1 MARKTQRVA
10 LAARFSVYS
19 PFLDI
24 LFCCDPLPSGTSRYL
39 PIF

>member
-1 MARKTQRVA
+1 MARKKQRVA

-19 PFLDI
+19 PFSDI
-24 LFCCDPLPSGTSRYL
+24 LFCCHPQPSGTSRYL